1 MTQIG
6 YDDSLFKT
14 YDMSFDSERNFN
26 RALSLKPKCV
36 DIGYSSMV
44 LCFETNEELK
54 WFRTFF
60 NNYEWV

>member
-1 MTQIG
+1 MTQVG

-14 YDMSFDSERNFN
+14 HDMSFDSELDFN

-36 DIGYSSMV
+36 DIGYSSRV
-44 LCFETNEELK
+44 LCFETNEELQ